1 MTRLLNQKI
10 ETYLFALLTLLIP
23 IIPKLVP
30 LVIILLVLTIVI
42 RAFLLKK
49 TIKPNNVSFK
59 PQDLIFVLFLLYLIG
74 MTYSS
79 NLHFGW
85 KDIEAKLSFV
95 IFPLIFLLMR
105 YKNIKINTQFVLMF
119 FILGCFFST
128 ILNIF
133 EGLTCYLSTKNT
145 SCFLS
150 SKLTYNL
157 HVNHISIYYGAAILA
172 LIYLRIPR
180 WIKTVSILWFL
191 LFIVAFLSLGA
202 YIALFIGFVFFVFL
216 KRKQIKHFWKKII
229 PIALLTSIIG
239 VTFYYEFS
247 NNYEQMYKDI
257 NSKEELYVRANTYS
271 ESLLTRI
278 VVWDVAFYE
287 LMNHPFGVGTGD
299 VKDQLI
305 AHYKEKGLTKM
316 ERQKLNPHNQYLQTG
331 VSIGLLGI
339 FALLSLFIFT
349 IKKSFKENNT
359 VLYVFAVVVMIN
371 MLFESFLEIQ
381 AGIVFT
387 TLFLYLF
394 DLFNS
399 QNNQF
404 NVKDSN

>member
-1 MTRLLNQKI
+1 MTRFLNQKI
-10 ETYLFALLTLLIP
+10 ETYFFAILTLLVP
-23 IIPKLVP
+23 VIPKLVP
-30 LVIILLVLTIVI
+30 LVIILIVLTIVI

-59 PQDLIFVLFLLYLIG
+59 PQDLIFILFLLYLIG

-105 YKNIKINTQFVLMF
+105 YKKIKINTQFVLMF

-157 HVNHISIYYGAAILA
+157 HVNHISIYYGSAILA

-180 WIKTVSILWFL
+180 WIKTVLILWFL

-216 KRKQIKHFWKKII
+216 NRKQIKHFWKKII

-305 AHYKEKGLTKM
+305 SHYKEKGLTKM

-339 FALLSLFIFT
+339 IALLSIFIFT
-349 IKKSFKENNT
+349 IKKSIKESNT
-359 VLYVFAVVVMIN
+359 VLYVFAVVIMIN

-394 DLFNS
+394 DLFNY
-399 QNNQF
+399 QNYQL
-404 NVKDSN
+404 KAKESN